1 MLTDNVQFNAPIPGE
16 SLTAE
21 LGGRPWQTPS
31 KLTNVDEAID
41 YYMERMSSEDFMEQV
56 VDILESGVPVA
67 TVANTLQLASVMDGI
82 HTVDVGSLVVPV
94 IMEMMMLLA
103 DSADIEYKTG
113 LEEEKEEITDSKIAK
128 AVSQYKNTV
137 KNNDIAKPKEVE
149 TKEEPEVEDE
159 PAGLMARRK

>member
-1 MLTDNVQFNAPIPGE
+1 MLKDKVQFNVPVPGE

-31 KLTNVDEAID
+31 KLTTVDEAID

-56 VDILESGVPVA
+56 VDVLESGVPVA
-67 TVANTLQLASVMDGI
+67 TIANTLQLASVMDGI
-82 HTVDVGSLVVPV
+82 HTVDVGMLVAPV
-94 IMEMMMLLA
+94 IMEMMMLLG
-103 DSADIEYKTG
+103 DSAGIKYQTG
-113 LEEEKEEITDSKIAK
+113 LEEEKEEISDAKIAK
-128 AVSQYKNTV
+128 AVSSYKKTV
-137 KNNDIAKPKEVE
+137 KEKDLAKPKEVE